1 MKLNISKP
9 GLTGSI
15 FNRSIEKQTKLFRNI
30 KIQYR
35 LIILMLA
42 ISLIPL
48 IVISIF
54 SYENSINAISSK
66 ISTYSVQV
74 MDQVSENIGREIDR
88 LENDSVEIEFSDLVQ
103 NTLLNYDKLSSWQ
116 ISNKELQMKE
126 MLVKKFSSLHD
137 VSDVLIYTNKMDKIT
152 AYGDNGFPLN
162 FTDNYFYSYESVIQK
177 EKGRPVWTSINSEG
191 QKRLV
196 NFATTEEQL
205 SKSNG
210 ILIGRAI
217 KSLSDGDIIGSLIMR
232 INERYFANIYKNIDL
247 GQGSD
252 IFVIDKNGI
261 VVSSKNKD
269 ISLGKF
275 YKNKDL
281 IGNINMHFDRG
292 VRTFNIKLDNHMYL
306 IAFTPIE
313 KTDWYIVSK
322 IPFSYLSSESASIGF
337 NILISALICSLLA
350 IMLSY
355 FFSKSISLPL
365 KKLVQS
371 MNLAKS
377 GNLSVNIKDESK
389 DEIGE
394 VTRNFNVMV
403 YEIKNLMENVKSKEQ
418 QKRDAEFK
426 ALQAQINPHFL
437 SNTLNT
443 VKWLANIQKA
453 ENIEN
458 LITSLIQLLHANM
471 GKGET
476 LVAVNDEIEY
486 IKNYLNIQEYRYFNK
501 FVVNYEMEEKIL
513 NYKIPKF
520 TLQPVVE
527 NALIHGIEPMEGQ
540 GVIVIK
546 GFEYN
551 GIVKITI
558 TDNGIGISEEKLAG
572 LLDYGENIHKHR
584 LSGIGINNVNER
596 IKMYFGEQ
604 YGLTIHSI
612 EGLYTTVEISFPILN

>member
-1 MKLNISKP
+1 MKLNISKST
-9 GLTGSI
+9 LT
-15 FNRSIEKQTKLFRNI
+15 RSSFIRNIEIQIKLFRNI

-35 LIILMLA
+35 LLILMLV

-54 SYENSINAISSK
+54 SYESSINAISNK

-88 LENDSVEIEFSDLVQ
+88 LENDSVEIEFSDIVQ
-103 NTLLNYDKLSSWQ
+103 DTLLNYDKLSSWQ

-137 VSDVLIYTNKMDKIT
+137 VSDVLIYTSKMDKIT
-152 AYGDNGFPLN
+152 AYGDSGFPLN
-162 FTDNYFYSYESVIQK
+162 FTDNYFYNYESEIEK
-177 EKGRPVWTSINSEG
+177 EKGKPVWISINSEE

-196 NFATTEEQL
+196 NFATTEEEL

-217 KSLSDGDIIGSLIMR
+217 KSLRDGDIIGSLIMR
-232 INERYFANIYKNIDL
+232 INERYIANIYNNIDL

-261 VVSSKNKD
+261 VISSKNKD
-269 ISLGKF
+269 ISLGKL
-275 YKNKDL
+275 YKNNEL
-281 IGNINMHFDRG
+281 ISNINMRFDVG
-292 VRTFNIKLDNHMYL
+292 IRTFNLKLDNQIYL

-313 KTDWYIVSK
+313 KTNWYVVSK
-322 IPFSYLSSESASIGF
+322 IPFSYLNSESARTGF
-337 NILISALICSLLA
+337 NILIFGLICSVLA

-371 MNLAKS
+371 MNLAKG

-403 YEIKNLMENVKSKEQ
+403 YEIKNLMENVKTKEQ

-443 VKWLANIQKA
+443 VKWLASIQKA
-453 ENIEN
+453 ENIES

-471 GKGET
+471 GKGGT
-476 LVAVNDEIEY
+476 LVTIYEEIEY
-486 IKNYLNIQEYRYFNK
+486 IKNYINIQEYRYFNK

-513 NYKIPKF
+513 SYKIPKF

-558 TDNGIGISEEKLAG
+558 TDNGIGITEKKLAS
-572 LLDYGENIHKHR
+572 LLDYGENTHKHR
-584 LSGIGINNVNER
+584 LSGIGINNVDER

-612 EGLYTTVEISFPILN
+612 ETLYTTVEISFPILK

>member
-1 MKLNISKP
+1 
-9 GLTGSI
+9 
-15 FNRSIEKQTKLFRNI
+15 
-30 KIQYR
+30 
-35 LIILMLA
+35 
-42 ISLIPL
+42 
-48 IVISIF
+48 
-54 SYENSINAISSK
+54 
-66 ISTYSVQV
+66 
-74 MDQVSENIGREIDR
+74 
-88 LENDSVEIEFSDLVQ
+88 
-103 NTLLNYDKLSSWQ
+103 
-116 ISNKELQMKE
+116 
-126 MLVKKFSSLHD
+126 
-137 VSDVLIYTNKMDKIT
+137 
-152 AYGDNGFPLN
+152 
-162 FTDNYFYSYESVIQK
+162 
-177 EKGRPVWTSINSEG
+177 
-191 QKRLV
+191 
-196 NFATTEEQL
+196 
-205 SKSNG
+205 
-210 ILIGRAI
+210 
-217 KSLSDGDIIGSLIMR
+217 
-232 INERYFANIYKNIDL
+232 L

-252 IFVIDKNGI
+252 IFVIDKNGK

-269 ISLGKF
+269 ITLGKP
-275 YKNKDL
+275 YKNKEL
-281 IGNINMHFDRG
+281 ISNIIMHFHKG
-292 VRTFNIKLDNHMYL
+292 IKTFNLKLDNHKYL

-313 KTDWYIVSK
+313 KTDWFVVSR
-322 IPFSYLSSESASIGF
+322 IPFSYLNSESAGVGLK
-337 NILISALICSLLA
+337 ILIFALICSLLA

-355 FFSKSISLPL
+355 FLSKSISLPL

-371 MNLAKS
+371 MKLAKG

-458 LITSLIQLLHANM
+458 LITSLIELLNANM

-476 LVAVNDEIEY
+476 LVSVNDEIEY
-486 IKNYLNIQEYRYFNK
+486 IKNYINIQEYRYFNK
-501 FVVNYEMEEKIL
+501 FVVKYELEEKIL
-513 NYKIPKF
+513 NCRIPKF

-558 TDNGIGISEEKLAG
+558 TDNGIGIAEGKLAG
-572 LLDYGENIHKHR
+572 LLHCGENIDKHR

-596 IKMYFGEQ
+596 IRMYFGEQ